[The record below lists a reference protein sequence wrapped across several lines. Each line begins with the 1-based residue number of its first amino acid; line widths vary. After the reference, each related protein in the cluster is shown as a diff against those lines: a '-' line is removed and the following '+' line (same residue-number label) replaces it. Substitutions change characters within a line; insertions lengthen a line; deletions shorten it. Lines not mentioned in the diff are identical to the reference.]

1 MIEMGVG
8 KINCQIED
16 MKAEIRE
23 LLFEKGFRGM
33 DCYEVMWGVLTETYI
48 ENEVGDWKTWEE
60 LMRQVK
66 KNMETELSRW
76 LGV

>member
-1 MIEMGVG
+1 MGVRKTNG
-8 KINCQIED
+8 EIED

-23 LLFEKGFRGM
+23 LLFEKGFERS
-33 DCYEVMWGVLTETYI
+33 DWYEVVWGVLVDDYV

-60 LMRQVK
+60 LIRQVK
-66 KNMETELSRW
+66 KNMETELTRR